1 MITSK
6 MKTVKA
12 DLSTLI
18 TLTLIMVSTAFTSC
32 EKIKG
37 EGPVA
42 TQERA
47 VQPFHSVTAGVSGH
61 ITYTVSPSY
70 KVELQAQKNILDILE
85 TFVSADELI
94 IKFKNGVNVRSHEEI
109 VINISGPTPGSV
121 SLSGDA
127 SFDLPDAIAGDRLRL
142 RVSGSGDI
150 EVKQAS
156 LTDKLEATITGS
168 GNINVRQGTVKQAD
182 LRISGSGNID
192 GTGLSALQADAE
204 ISGSGNIRVKASDK
218 LNARI
223 SGSGSIYYLGTPQVT
238 TSVSGSGS
246 VRPL

>member
-1 MITSK
+1 MTSK

-12 DLSTLI
+12 DLRNLTTLI
-18 TLTLIMVSTAFTSC
+18 LSMFTIVITSC

-37 EGPVA
+37 EGPVV
-42 TQERA
+42 TQERTVQSFHA
-47 VQPFHSVTAGVSGH
+47 VSAGVSGR
-61 ITYTVSPSY
+61 ITYSVSPTY

-94 IKFKNGVNVRSHEEI
+94 IKYKNGVNVHSHDEI
-109 VINISGPTPGSV
+109 VINISGPSPESI

-127 SFDLPDAIAGDRLRL
+127 SFDVPGTVTGDRLQL

-150 EVKQAS
+150 EVGQIS

-168 GNINVRQGTVKQAD
+168 GNINVLQGTVKQTN
-182 LRISGSGNID
+182 LRISGSGNIHS
-192 GTGLSALQADAE
+192 TGVASQQADAE

-238 TSVSGSGS
+238 TNVSGSGN
-246 VRPL
+246 VKPL